1 MQAINQVT
9 AALMD
14 KSKQS
19 QQQPVSTID
28 AKQKKPTEQQII
40 NLKSKL
46 AEVFARM
53 KTNWGYR
60 LKDEYTTTQFVDDFA
75 ASILESEPKPSPELF
90 EASCVAAMDSTP
102 GTQKFPDVG
111 VIGFLQAGQRLL
123 AKSHGFLSA
132 EQSFEAIF
140 DVPAFAIDNP
150 QYKCDIVTWNAVC
163 RVGAAR
169 LQTASQQSTKP
180 LYLKAYAE
188 VLNLVT
194 TGDIKALVANGTLRD
209 LPPPEQAQIADKG
222 ASKEFALNA
231 LEKIKQQQGWA

>member
-1 MQAINQVT
+1 M
-9 AALMD
+9 
-14 KSKQS
+14 
-19 QQQPVSTID
+19 
-28 AKQKKPTEQQII
+28 
-40 NLKSKL
+40 
-46 AEVFARM
+46 FARM

-75 ASILESEPKPSPELF
+75 ESIIEARPSNELF
-90 EASCVAAMDSTP
+90 EAACIAAKDSSP
-102 GTQKFPDVG
+102 SSQQFPDVG
-111 VIGFLQAGQRLL
+111 VIGFLQAGQNFL
-123 AKSHGFLSA
+123 ASGAGYLTA
-132 EQSFEAIF
+132 EESYQAVF

-150 QYKCDIVTWNAVC
+150 QYKRDIVTWNAVC

-194 TGDIKALVANGTLRD
+194 TGNIEALVANGTLSD

-222 ASKEFALNA
+222 ASKEFALDA
-231 LEKIKQQQGWA
+231 IQKIKQQQGWA